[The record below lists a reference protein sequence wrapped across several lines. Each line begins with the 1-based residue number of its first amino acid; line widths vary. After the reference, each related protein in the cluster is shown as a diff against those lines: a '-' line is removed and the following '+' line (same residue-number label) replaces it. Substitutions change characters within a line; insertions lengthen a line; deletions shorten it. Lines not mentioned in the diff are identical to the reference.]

1 MSKICDI
8 PQNEKPREKALRY
21 GLRCLSSAELLAIIL
36 RSGPKGSNVLDTA
49 NELLK
54 SSNGFAGLGR
64 LSIYELCQIRGISK
78 VKALEI
84 MACFEIS
91 RRAFSEKV
99 PESDAIQRPAAL
111 VRWLQ
116 SEIGLEM
123 QEKFMAVYLDSHNRI
138 LSWNV
143 LFTGTINESRV
154 YPREIF
160 REAIVSGAVNVIL
173 VHNHPSGDPV
183 PSMQDI
189 ALTDKLVQAG
199 KLMGVRV
206 IDHLIVT
213 RTGWLS
219 MAGESLLGGME
230 ELNEN

>member
-8 PQNEKPREKALRY
+8 PPNEKPREKALRY
-21 GLRCLSSAELLAIIL
+21 GLRSLSSAELLAIIL
-36 RSGPKGSNVLDTA
+36 RSGPKGSNVIDTA
-49 NELLK
+49 QDLLK
-54 SSNGFAGLGR
+54 VSGGFAGLGK
-64 LSIYELCQIRGISK
+64 LSIYELCKVRGISR

-91 RRAFSEKV
+91 RRAFCEKV

-116 SEIGLEM
+116 SEIGLDM

-143 LFTGTINESRV
+143 LFVGTINESRV

-160 REAIVSGAVNVIL
+160 KQALLGGAANVIL

-189 ALTDKLVQAG
+189 ALTEKLVQAG